1 MYMEKEK
8 TLEEDIN
15 DCQIRLE
22 RAQSL
27 ISSLATEKV
36 RWAALIEKYTND
48 IVYLLGDVLLSSSII
63 TYLSP
68 FAGVKRQEMQ
78 VDWI

>member
-1 MYMEKEK
+1 MEKER

-15 DCQIRLE
+15 DCITRLD

-27 ISSLATEKV
+27 ITSLASEKI
-36 RWAALIEKYTND
+36 RWTALIERYTND
-48 IVYLLGDVLLSSSII
+48 IKFLLGDVLVSSSII

-68 FAGVKRQEMQ
+68 FAGAERMKMT
-78 VDWI
+78 